1 MDKNLSALKPA
12 LVWKHFAQI
21 VRIPRPSSHEE
32 KIRKYVMDFAKSR
45 GLECKEDAAHN
56 VYVRKPASKGME
68 DRKGVILQAHLDMVP
83 QKNNDKKFD
92 FTKDP
97 IDAYVDGEWVTADGT
112 TLGADNG
119 IGAAAILAVL
129 EDDTLVHGP
138 LEALFTATEETGM
151 DGAFGLKKGL
161 LRGDILLNLDS
172 ETEGELYVGCAG
184 GLDANV
190 TFKYTAEK
198 TPARN
203 YTAAKIT
210 VKGLKGGH
218 SGIQIGCQRA
228 NANKVLFRFL
238 NAASASCDVLLCS
251 VDGGGLRNAIPRE
264 AEAVVMV
271 KTKEY
276 EAFAKELKAY
286 EKVVR
291 AEYAGIED
299 AVSVK
304 IRECEAPAEM
314 VAREVAE
321 KLTKAVVGCPDEVLL
336 AVVAVGTGNDWV
348 RTFGISNRYQ
358 DAVKAISEGYS
369 FLQDVGVVSYEESHY
384 RQSRYMANVAGA
396 GFDAHV
402 VRKFSHL
409 KKKGRKN
416 RWIYTWCLVRQFFR
430 YKSTGMKVWVDD
442 RLVYNNLLLSIAIGI
457 CKYNGGGMQQLP
469 EAVADDGMLD
479 VSLIRPV
486 HFWHLLFR
494 FHYLFNGG
502 IYRIRHILQER
513 GSRIR
518 IESSP
523 EISVEVDGELLG
535 ETPLEFSIL
544 HKAIRIVVSKEFY
557 DKRPETSCS
566 CTVPEV

>member
-321 KLTKAVVGCPDEVLL
+321 KLTKAVVGCPDGVQKMSDGKATKIIIPSEIQGMAGL
-336 AVVAVGTGNDWV
+336 AT
-348 RTFGISNRYQ
+348 
-358 DAVKAISEGYS
+358 S
-369 FLQDVGVVSYEESHY
+369 FKELIKEDKEE
-384 RQSRYMANVAGA
+384 
-396 GFDAHV
+396 
-402 VRKFSHL
+402 
-409 KKKGRKN
+409 
-416 RWIYTWCLVRQFFR
+416 
-430 YKSTGMKVWVDD
+430 
-442 RLVYNNLLLSIAIGI
+442 
-457 CKYNGGGMQQLP
+457 
-469 EAVADDGMLD
+469 
-479 VSLIRPV
+479 
-486 HFWHLLFR
+486 
-494 FHYLFNGG
+494 
-502 IYRIRHILQER
+502 
-513 GSRIR
+513 
-518 IESSP
+518 
-523 EISVEVDGELLG
+523 
-535 ETPLEFSIL
+535 
-544 HKAIRIVVSKEFY
+544 KEN
-557 DKRPETSCS
+557 K
-566 CTVPEV
+566 